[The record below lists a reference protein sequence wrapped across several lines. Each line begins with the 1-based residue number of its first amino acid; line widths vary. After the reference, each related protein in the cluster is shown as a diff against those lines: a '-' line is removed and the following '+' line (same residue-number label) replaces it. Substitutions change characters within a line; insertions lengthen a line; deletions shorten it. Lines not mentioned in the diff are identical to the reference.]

1 MPRSGLGFMG
11 GLRRQWGPPVCG
23 CRLGHMSLTR
33 ERGAQTEGKATTQH
47 HCPASVD
54 SFELRHH
61 SPREETN
68 KDRNRRRS
76 KRDKALT
83 QKKKTAWSWH
93 HLLLRLSCQSGQ
105 TCKQTLSRIRQ
116 MERNQLVTSLHK
128 AF

>member
-1 MPRSGLGFMG
+1 
-11 GLRRQWGPPVCG
+11 
-23 CRLGHMSLTR
+23 MSLTR

-47 HCPASVD
+47 HCQASVD

-61 SPREETN
+61 SPREEMN
-68 KDRNRRRS
+68 KDRNRDKLDEKEEEDRKRS

-105 TCKQTLSRIRQ
+105 TCKQTLSCIRQ
-116 MERNQLVTSLHK
+116 MERNQQVTSLHK